1 MLRTLQWT
9 ERQSINKFKGSLLR
23 ANECISPLRQRAP
36 RMLDGEFPW
45 QSLGFIRQNQFRPM
59 WYCIRARSFLHCGA
73 AAFEDEAN
81 LVAQAQAVVDA
92 AEEAE
97 VQKDPGFLR
106 KATTRGVFVQNS
118 EIQSRLMYKDVHTCK
133 CIVTYRIAHNL

>member
-1 MLRTLQWT
+1 MHFTSQAAGAKNAR
-9 ERQSINKFKGSLLR
+9 RRVSL
-23 ANECISPLRQRAP
+23 AVPWFHKAKISFVQC
-36 RMLDGEFPW
+36 G
-45 QSLGFIRQNQFRPM
+45 
-59 WYCIRARSFLHCGA
+59 IRARSFLRCGA

-118 EIQSRLMYKDVHTCK
+118 EIQSRLMYKDVHTHK
-133 CIVTYRIAHNL
+133 CIVTYSIAHNI